1 MFKEQKDQCSW
12 GPVNKRFWK
21 EPDSKYIRLC
31 RVYSLCCNQL
41 SLSFSMTTAG
51 DNTQR
56 DGRGC
61 VPTKLNSQKQAAGW
75 IGWSTRVCQS
85 LPYGCKAREK
95 ASWDHPSSFPR
106 GPMALSLPAPLPPVE
121 SSGLKQVPYLVCV
134 SVSPAVKG
142 DVNAPSQG
150 CEHWPR
156 EEMESSLNAARSD
169 QAWLLERAL

>member
-12 GPVNKRFWK
+12 GPVNKCFWK

-31 RVYSLCCNQL
+31 RVYSLCCNQS

-75 IGWSTRVCQS
+75 IGRSTRVCQS

-95 ASWDHPSSFPR
+95 ASWDRPSSFPR
-106 GPMALSLPAPLPPVE
+106 GSYGSFSPSSSPTAE
-121 SSGLKQVPYLVCV
+121 SSGHTPVRSASVFVCGLTG
-134 SVSPAVKG
+134 A
-142 DVNAPSQG
+142 
-150 CEHWPR
+150 
-156 EEMESSLNAARSD
+156 
-169 QAWLLERAL
+169 